1 VLILPRNFI
10 DLDTFDPAELRSL
23 VQCAKELKN
32 NILSAKDSLAG
43 KTLAMIFEKPSTRT
57 RISFDVAMSKL
68 GGRAVA
74 LSPSDL
80 QLGRGES
87 LSDTAQV
94 LSRYVDAIVLRTSRH
109 NSLEELAAASS
120 IPVINGLTDRTHPCQ
135 LLADILTFEEHVG
148 PISGKKITWLGDGNN
163 VAATWIQAAAQ
174 FNFDMQIGCPD
185 SLRPQKKIVDW
196 ARSMGATIEITEDP
210 IAAVKGAHCV
220 VTDTWVSLSDEQS
233 KSIDLLKPFQV
244 DSKKMEAAADGAI
257 FMHCLPA
264 KRGQEVTEEV
274 LEGAASVIFDE
285 AENRLHVQKAILLW
299 CLAPDGLF

>member
-1 VLILPRNFI
+1 MSRNFI

-68 GGRAVA
+68 GGRAIA

-94 LSRYVDAIVLRTSRH
+94 LSRYVDAIVLRTSCH

-220 VTDTWVSLSDEQS
+220 VTDTWVSLSDKQS